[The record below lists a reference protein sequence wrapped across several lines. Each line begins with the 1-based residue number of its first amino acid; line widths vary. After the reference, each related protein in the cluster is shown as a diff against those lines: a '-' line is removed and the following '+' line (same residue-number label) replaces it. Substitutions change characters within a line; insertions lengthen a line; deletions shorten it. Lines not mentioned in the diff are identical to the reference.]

1 LKDIRPIQYDSTYRS
16 AWDAIVATSRNGT
29 FLHRRD
35 FIEYHAH
42 RYDECSLMFFDGEN
56 PTAVFPA
63 TMHDG
68 TIISHGGLTFGGLV
82 YGMGVKGAD
91 VLGMIEK
98 SAEFYRKAGA
108 ERIIYKA
115 VPYIFHS
122 YPAQD
127 DLYALF
133 RMNATL
139 ARRDISSAM
148 ALECRPKLSKGR
160 KYMIKKATKVGCV
173 CREGNFVSEFHL
185 LLSSVLQRHDACP
198 VHSVDELAYL
208 QKKFPDN
215 ISLVGAFLND
225 KLLAATWLF
234 RFGNVLHT
242 QYLANS
248 NEGRELGALDFL
260 IDHVIQNAGPQIEMI
275 NFGISTE
282 ENGRQ
287 LNEGLLFQKEGFGAR
302 GIVYDQYEVLL

>member
-1 LKDIRPIQYDSTYRS
+1 MKDIRPIQYDLTYRS
-16 AWDAIVATSRNGT
+16 AWDSIVGTSRNGT
-29 FLHRRD
+29 FLHQRD

-42 RYDECSLMFFDGEN
+42 RFDECSLVIVESGN

-68 TIISHGGLTFGGLV
+68 TVISHGGLTFGGLV
-82 YGMGVKGAD
+82 YGMGVKAAD
-91 VLGMIEK
+91 VLGMIEQA
-98 SAEFYRKAGA
+98 AEFYRKAGA
-108 ERIIYKA
+108 EKIIYKA
-115 VPYIFHS
+115 VPHIFHS

-139 ARRDISSAM
+139 VRRDISSAVV
-148 ALECRPKLSKGR
+148 LQDRPKYSSLRRRFINKGKR
-160 KYMIKKATKVGCV
+160 AALAVQPGTFF
-173 CREGNFVSEFHL
+173 EEFHL
-185 LLSSVLQRHDACP
+185 LLSSVLQRHDARP

-215 ISLVGAFLND
+215 ISLAGTFLND

-248 NEGRELGALDFL
+248 DEGRELGALDFL
-260 IDHVIQNAGPQIEMI
+260 IDHVIRNAGPEIEMI

-302 GIVYDQYEVLL
+302 GIVYDQYEILL